1 MAYRVVDVECYSNYF
16 LALALDPTTGQV
28 FRWERH
34 GDEERGRPKG
44 ELSRMLAR
52 EITVTFNGLG
62 YDQWLLAA
70 YLAGY
75 TNAQL
80 HQLSGWIIKTD
91 MAQWK
96 VTEQWGL
103 EAPPGRHIDLMPVA
117 PLVASLKVY
126 AGRLHAPRLQD
137 LPVHPDRQ
145 IDEALR
151 DVLVEYC
158 INDLHATDRLHRK
171 LKPQILLRHRM
182 GQRYHLKLLSYS
194 DAKIAETVIKKL
206 LLDKGL
212 RAERPEDSHRAGGFT
227 ARIRYRAPICLSF
240 VSDEFRDAFER
251 VKEATFALSAKGSPL
266 VPAELRPVVPFN
278 GRGYKMGIGGLHS
291 TEKRQTVVAGPG
303 EFLTDLDVTSYYP
316 NLILRNGWYPEHLT
330 RRFLSV
336 YSSIVVDR
344 MKAKIAGDIVTA
356 DSLKIVVNSSFG
368 KFGNRYSVLYSPK
381 LLLQVTLSGQLYLM
395 MLIEQIELRTS
406 CQVVS
411 ANTDGITV
419 HSPNG
424 RQHQR
429 MLKIA
434 AEWQTRTGLELEA
447 TGYRSVFSRDVN
459 NYLAVKL
466 DGGTKGKGVFATPS
480 LSKNPAFPIVQ
491 RAAIKQLTDE
501 CDTTSAVTDCRDI
514 RAFVALR
521 KCTGGAIYRDDEVGS
536 TIRWYHSL
544 KGSPIL
550 ARRDASC
557 VPDAGKAML
566 ANELPE
572 SFPTDIDYDEYIA
585 RANDLVT
592 SVGYN
597 A

>member
-34 GDEERGRPKG
+34 GDVERGRPKG
-44 ELSRMLAR
+44 ELERMLTR
-52 EITVTFNGLG
+52 EIIVTFNGLG
-62 YDQWLLAA
+62 YDQWLLAG

-75 TNAQL
+75 TNRQL

-96 VTEQWGL
+96 VTETWHL
-103 EAPPGRHIDLMPVA
+103 EAPQGRHIDLMPVA

-137 LPVHPDRQ
+137 LPVAPDRS
-145 IDEALR
+145 IDEPLR
-151 DVLVEYC
+151 EVLIEYC
-158 INDLHATDRLHRK
+158 INDLHATNLLHQK
-171 LKPQILLRHRM
+171 LKPQLLLRHRM
-182 GQRYHLKLLSYS
+182 GQKYHQKLISHS
-194 DAKIAETVIKKL
+194 DAKIAETVIKTL
-206 LLDKGL
+206 LRGKGVEA
-212 RAERPEDSHRAGGFT
+212 RRPEIDRQVK
-227 ARIRYRAPICLSF
+227 IRYRAPACLSF
-240 VSDEFRDAFER
+240 ISDELRAALARCQSVEFG
-251 VKEATFALSAKGSPL
+251 LSAKGAPL
-266 VPAELRPVVPFN
+266 VPKELRPVVPFN
-278 GRGYKMGIGGLHS
+278 ERGYQMGIGGLHS
-291 TEKRQTVVAGPG
+291 TEKRQTVEAGPG
-303 EFLTDLDVTSYYP
+303 EHLTDLDVTSYYP

-330 RRFLSV
+330 RRFLTV

-344 MKAKIAGDIVTA
+344 MKAKMTGDQVTA

-381 LLLQVTLSGQLYLM
+381 LLLQVTLSGQLYLL
-395 MLIEQIELRTS
+395 MLIEMIELRTS
-406 CQVVS
+406 CKVVS

-419 HSPNG
+419 HSPNDK
-424 RQHQR
+424 QHRR
-429 MLKIA
+429 MLRIA
-434 AEWQTRTGLELEA
+434 TEWQTRTGLELEA
-447 TGYRSVFSRDVN
+447 NAYRAVFSRDVN

-491 RAAIKQLTDE
+491 HAAIKLFTDGVATD
-501 CDTTSAVTDCRDI
+501 DTIDSCQDI

-544 KGSPIL
+544 RGSPIL

-557 VPDAGKAML
+557 VPDASKAML
-566 ANELPE
+566 VNRLPDE
-572 SFPTDIDYDEYIA
+572 FPTDIDYDEYIG
-585 RANDLVT
+585 RANTLIE
-592 SVGYN
+592 SVGI
-597 A
+597 AAT